1 MNWYQPYG
9 YFPQTVSSQHV
20 FTPTKAIAEIQG
32 GPLAPNLHGYIAF
45 LDVPYGTE
53 VFVEV
58 SGLPAY
64 RPASG
69 DHPPIGP
76 FGFHLHDN
84 SSCAVGDPQDPFQS
98 AGSHWNPTD
107 QPHGNHA
114 GDFPPLFS
122 NDGYARM
129 SFFTN
134 KFRVADVIGRTVIIH
149 QNPDDFR
156 TQPAG
161 NSGKRLA
168 CGLIQ
173 AAG

>member
-9 YFPQTVSSQHV
+9 YYPQYVSSQQ
-20 FTPTKAIAEIQG
+20 TYSPSQSYAEIHG
-32 GPLAPNLHGYIAF
+32 GPLAPDLQGYVVF
-45 LDVPYGTE
+45 TDVPYGTE

-64 RPASG
+64 QPASRE
-69 DHPPIGP
+69 HQPIGP
-76 FGFHLHDN
+76 FGFHLHDKGA
-84 SSCAVGDPQDPFQS
+84 CIIGDPADPFTS
-98 AGSHWNPTD
+98 AGSHWNPTH

-114 GDFPPLFS
+114 GDFPVLFS

-129 SFFTN
+129 TFFTN
-134 KFRVADVIGRTVIIH
+134 KFRAADVIGKSVIIH

-156 TQPAG
+156 SQPSG

-168 CGLIQ
+168 CGVIQ
-173 AAG
+173 AG